1 MTTYYH
7 GTSGELTIHAGLCL
21 TSDRDSA
28 SHYGPNVYEIEI
40 DRESLKV
47 ERLWLSHE
55 ELRQMYDDNEYPCDR
70 DADREAMV
78 SAGIDAIVFDDSDPH
93 GQDHMTLR
101 LLSPAAVAAARI
113 V

>member
-7 GTSGELTIHAGLCL
+7 GMSGELTIHAGLCL